1 MENPGR
7 KFWLSLLSGAGCHAA
22 LFLHLI
28 DGDAYKAVMLG
39 IVAVY
44 VAGNVAQK
52 ATSKE
57 PTP

>member
-7 KFWLSLLSGAGCHAA
+7 KFWLSLLSGVGCHGA
-22 LFLHLI
+22 LLLRLI

-52 ATSKE
+52 ATAKE
-57 PTP
+57 PAP